1 MINASDLNI
10 ANINGKQ
17 IIIAT
22 KSFLSQN
29 PQNMVFQGANCSK
42 LPNNKQTITFNKVNH
57 TFLYYYSSPKTNFI
71 TIRRAIYNQLANRR

>member
-17 IIIAT
+17 IIFAT

-29 PQNMVFQGANCSK
+29 PQNMVIQGANCSK
-42 LPNNKQTITFNKVNH
+42 LQNNKQTITFNKV
-57 TFLYYYSSPKTNFI
+57 TTLLFFI
-71 TIRRAIYNQLANRR
+71 QVQKLILLQFVGQFTIN